1 MEESAKK
8 AKTSGESKETRWER
22 ISKKQLSSVQVT
34 TEHVKKFF
42 GMEFINEHQLR
53 TMNGEPMRQYAINP
67 MLVMDLRH
75 EVVSVSL
82 NIGMHFYNF

>member
-8 AKTSGESKETRWER
+8 AKPPNESKETRWER

-34 TEHVKKFF
+34 TENVKRFF
-42 GMEFINEHQLR
+42 GMEFINDHQLR
-53 TMNGEPMRQYAINP
+53 ALNGEPMRKFAINP

-75 EVVSVSL
+75 EVVSRSL
-82 NIGMHFYNF
+82 KMRLHL

>member
-8 AKTSGESKETRWER
+8 TKTSDSESKETRWER

-34 TEHVKKFF
+34 TENVKKFF

-53 TMNGEPMRQYAINP
+53 TLNGEPMRQYAINP
-67 MLVMDLRH
+67 MLVMDMRH
-75 EVVSVSL
+75 EVVSRS
-82 NIGMHFYNF
+82 